1 MLSTNLPWNLANP
14 RWASEINP
22 ILGLPILQG
31 NMVEGI
37 KLIANTA
44 QVINHGLQRQ
54 PQGWFLTDNNADAT
68 LWRSAW
74 NTLTITLTGSA
85 NATVNIWVF

>member
-1 MLSTNLPWNLANP
+1 
-14 RWASEINP
+14 
-22 ILGLPILQG
+22 
-31 NMVEGI
+31 MVTGI
-37 KLIANTA
+37 KLIANIA

-68 LWRSAW
+68 IWRSAW
-74 NTLTITLTGSA
+74 NSLTLTLTASA